1 MDVLENWQEPV
12 TAVGIKQIAAIDILV
27 LGEIVARVIQKMVQ
41 RGTTRR
47 ETDETLITF
56 VGNLTYSVSS
66 VGCGC
71 L

>member
-1 MDVLENWQEPV
+1 MDILENWQEPV

>member
-12 TAVGIKQIAAIDILV
+12 TAVGIKLIAAIDILV

-41 RGTTRR
+41 RGMTRR

>member
-41 RGTTRR
+41 RGMTRR